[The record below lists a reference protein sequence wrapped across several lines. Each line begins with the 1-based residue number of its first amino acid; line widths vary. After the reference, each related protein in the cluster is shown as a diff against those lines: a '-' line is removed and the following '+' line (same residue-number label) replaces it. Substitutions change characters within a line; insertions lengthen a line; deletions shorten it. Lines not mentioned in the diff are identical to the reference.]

1 MAIAKRSNTT
11 YTTELAL
18 NKRIDIEQNFAQQS
32 YTVFREI
39 KFGITPY
46 CYVDYESAAITHFI
60 SEWKYSKSNK
70 IIVSTEV
77 PGIFLEPL
85 APINDTASLA
95 CPVIPSNVCTIVD
108 LASLLNAGS
117 TYTQCFDADSLV
129 WTVTHNLG
137 KFPSVTIVDTDNN
150 IVVGEVV
157 YVNSNI
163 IQVTF
168 SSVFAGCVFLN

>member
-1 MAIAKRSNTT
+1 MAIAKRSNTA
-11 YTTELAL
+11 YTTDLAF
-18 NKRIDIEQNFAQQS
+18 NKRINIEQKFAREF
-32 YTVFREI
+32 YTVFKEI
-39 KFGITPY
+39 KFGITPC
-46 CYVDYESAAITHFI
+46 CYVDYESAVISHFI

-85 APINDTASLA
+85 APINDAASLA

-108 LASLLNAGS
+108 LASLLNSGS
-117 TYTQCFDADSLV
+117 TYTQCFDSGLLV
-129 WTVTHNLG
+129 WTITHNLG
-137 KFPSVTIVDTDNN
+137 KFPSVTIVDVANN

-157 YVNSNI
+157 YINSNI

-168 SSVFAGCVFLN
+168 SSAFAGCVFLN